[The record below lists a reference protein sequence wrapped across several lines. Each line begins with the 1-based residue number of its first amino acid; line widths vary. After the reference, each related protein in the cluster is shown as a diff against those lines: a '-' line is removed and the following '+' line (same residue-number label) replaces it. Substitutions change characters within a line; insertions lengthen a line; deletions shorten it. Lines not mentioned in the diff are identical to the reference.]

1 MPRTTGG
8 PTHARKRKRVLKRA
22 KGFANAPGTQ
32 YRSAI
37 EFVRKAG
44 AYATRDRRQRKRHFR
59 TLWITRL
66 NAALKQRGIAYN
78 RFIPAAVAAGIE
90 LNRKM
95 LSELAIADP
104 AAFDAIV
111 DLARP
116 HITTPDPST
125 QPPSRG
131 RVRPKAPAPK

>member
-37 EFVRKAG
+37 EFTLKAG
-44 AYATRDRRQRKRHFR
+44 KYATRDRRQKKRHFR

-66 NAALKQRGIAYN
+66 NAALKQRGVAYN
-78 RFIPAAVAAGIE
+78 RFIPAAIEAGIT

-95 LSELAIADP
+95 LSELAIAETQT
-104 AAFDAIV
+104 FDTIV
-111 DLARP
+111 E
-116 HITTPDPST
+116 
-125 QPPSRG
+125 Q
-131 RVRPKAPAPK
+131 V